1 MEAIWGARWIFNDF
15 LMILTA
21 IWGAIFDTILDI
33 GGHLWRF
40 GATNGR
46 HFGSDVFLMLLLTSG
61 GEANVPP
68 VQ

>member
-1 MEAIWGARWIFNDF
+1 MILKAIWE
-15 LMILTA
+15 
-21 IWGAIFDTILDI
+21 AIFDAILDI
-33 GGHLWRF
+33 GGHLWRL